1 MIGDIHHRKFAIIS
15 IAEINFCEGN
25 DSVGDPNK
33 LHDAQMLFG
42 LWLPTLV
49 AVYHQDAGVDSP
61 DAGQH
66 IADEFGVT
74 RHVNECDVFAG
85 W

>member
-1 MIGDIHHRKFAIIS
+1 MIGDIHHCKFAIIG

-25 DSVGDPNK
+25 DSVSDPNK
-33 LHDAQMLFG
+33 LHDSQMLFG

-49 AVYHQDAGVDSP
+49 AVDHQDAGVNSP

-74 RHVNECDVFAG
+74 RHVNECNVLAG
-85 W
+85 R